1 MDLEERLYESQQV
14 SVSGAYGSIIFAN
27 PEYKGQTKLRKFKPS
42 LPLIQA
48 FSAGLF
54 LMSSASTNTT
64 ANEPIPSPGGT
75 KVLFVVGDV
84 MHKENP
90 GGADLVGRLLE
101 KSLAE
106 TAGYSRASV
115 AGDLCNDDGA
125 PECYERLERTSWGPL
140 RPLYYSVMGNH
151 DNQPALAIPGS
162 LPYYWNYVINGGQRE
177 RGWFAF
183 DWVWRIINLN
193 SEAMRKDVHNN
204 LLPLGLEQMAW
215 LDSELRQHSRD
226 KCVMIIS
233 HRPMYSSGR
242 FASPAWVAPI
252 FRKAFRYGV
261 DLIVTG
267 HEHFFASLPPLTP
280 FYGPD
285 NIALVDWA
293 YGIPGLITG
302 TGGAR
307 LFPHP
312 TVDPNIKRENR
323 SLKWAKYGE
332 EVLAN
337 EMGITRIDLQP
348 GRYQWR
354 FIPINPKPNYIYPS
368 GSGVCHPNPTG
379 YTEPP
384 L

>member
-140 RPLYYSVMGNH
+140 RPLY
-151 DNQPALAIPGS
+151 
-162 LPYYWNYVINGGQRE
+162 
-177 RGWFAF
+177 
-183 DWVWRIINLN
+183 WVWRIINLN

-337 EMGITRIDLQP
+337 EIGITRIDLQP

-354 FIPINPKPNYIYPS
+354 FIPVNPKPNYIYPS